1 MKVTEEEFEEL
12 VTEAISS
19 LPEKFKK
26 KMENIAIAIEELPSQ
41 ELLM

>member
-19 LPEKFKK
+19 LPENLKK
-26 KMENIAIAIEELPSQ
+26 DGKYCCSN
-41 ELLM
+41 